1 MKDITVNC
9 LQLRHHLLLLRKF
22 NEDNNN
28 ITVIFVEMF
37 KMYVNQYCR
46 NANDLLCRKIQE
58 SHLAAHKQC
67 RKFDLHWMT

>member
-1 MKDITVNC
+1 MKDITVIC

-37 KMYVNQYCR
+37 KMYVN
-46 NANDLLCRKIQE
+46 
-58 SHLAAHKQC
+58 
-67 RKFDLHWMT
+67 